1 MAITKHYIDTSDTWN
16 SLFEILQ
23 ENATDFF
30 DSIEFDGTTITCKV
44 GTDIALKINHVDST
58 YNKLYKICTKG
69 GNYQLVTG
77 SDPKYVVVTSK
88 GIMIHSDT
96 VEYTPT
102 DLFICKTDAGTL
114 AFAVIGVY
122 YSSSYYKRFW
132 VVDYENSTNI
142 GYYLSTD
149 SSTSNWVK
157 SQLSPYRDN
166 LEKTS
171 FATIPIMY
179 CNSHL
184 DGVYQLV
191 YNQYYNV
198 YGEITDGEGNSYF
211 SNGCLAIAD

>member
-1 MAITKHYIDTSDTWN
+1 MSITKHYIDTSDTWN
-16 SLFEILQ
+16 SLFGILQ

-30 DSIEFDGTTITCKV
+30 DGIEFDDTAITCKV
-44 GTDIALKINHVDST
+44 GTGIALKINHVDSA

-69 GNYQLVTG
+69 DNYQLVSG

-96 VEYTPT
+96 FNYTQT

-114 AFAVIGVY
+114 AFAVIG
-122 YSSSYYKRFW
+122 SYYTNTYYQRFW

-157 SQLSPYRDN
+157 SQLSPYRNN

-191 YNQYYNV
+191 YNQYYDV
-198 YGEITDGEGNSYF
+198 YGKITDSDDRKYF
-211 SNGCLAIAD
+211 TNGCLALAE